1 MHLRISP
8 APRGSGIHFRSF
20 AHVDELTLNWQRLIA
35 THVYEKQHKGVLTG
49 SPLTDVTIDLLCGR
63 AHLKHTEGGD
73 FRQAVYR
80 AIRNALMYADN
91 VLLEPVCAFD
101 IRIPS
106 DLYGSIQGD
115 LARIQADCEIPVY
128 QEDTVIITGTC
139 IYARF
144 LPFQEQFSMRTHGT
158 GSLRVHLDHEDP
170 CHNTEQVVAEFQY
183 QPLADDT
190 PNSVFCSHG
199 AGFTVNWDHVRDFAH
214 LADPDPETLIHETI
228 LD

>member
-1 MHLRISP
+1 
-8 APRGSGIHFRSF
+8 
-20 AHVDELTLNWQRLIA
+20 
-35 THVYEKQHKGVLTG
+35 
-49 SPLTDVTIDLLCGR
+49 
-63 AHLKHTEGGD
+63 
-73 FRQAVYR
+73 
-80 AIRNALMYADN
+80 MYADN